1 MRKQSLKPSSGIS
14 FPRLVPTQVP
24 VAGTV
29 YDLGLKVDER
39 QAVLDELEQAL
50 QVVRQAQPP
59 AQICLKTSV
68 VVESLLKLKEHQK
81 LKDSTLLTYRKRY
94 AQFGGEFL
102 VLPEE
107 LDPLLEYLS
116 QFDGEEKTG
125 RHKLN
130 QQILL
135 NMLYQH
141 AVHHFGLPKN
151 PLEGVSLPEVR
162 KKPIHTLTLEEVALL
177 DRTPETTTERAAW
190 EVLLGHGWR
199 QIEGRR
205 ILGGDVRKAR
215 DNVIWCWGKERNED
229 APILS
234 ETLSLLYELTPKS
247 LPDDQPVLR
256 SRRIRN
262 GSTQPLGEDGISQLI
277 DRLFKRA
284 GIERLRGHDLRRTCS
299 TLVHQASGD
308 EFLAMRLI
316 RDKIPGYNDRY
327 INFRLSDLVAVL
339 NRCSPLHLIKL
350 GGGAH
355 GGGNGGGGGESNSL
369 STNSQGYTQQA
380 TELLPQLLDQLEA
393 LGETARQ
400 LKQALG
406 SNGHKAEKLAEIKE
420 LLEQQAK

>member
-1 MRKQSLKPSSGIS
+1 MRKETLYLSGGDSS
-14 FPRLVPTQVP
+14 PRLPTQLT
-24 VAGTV
+24 VAGKT
-29 YDLGLKVDER
+29 YDLGLKADER

-59 AQICLKTSV
+59 AQIYLKTSV

-94 AQFGGEFL
+94 AQFGGEFP

-116 QFDGEEKTG
+116 HFKGETG

-130 QQILL
+130 QQSLL

-141 AVHHFGLPKN
+141 AVHRFGLPKN
-151 PLEGVSLPEVR
+151 PLEGVPWPEVN
-162 KKPIHTLTLEEVALL
+162 KQPIHTLTLEEVTLL
-177 DRTPETTTERAAW
+177 DRTPQTTAERMAW
-190 EVLLGHGWR
+190 EILLGHGWR
-199 QIEGRR
+199 QVEARR
-205 ILGGDVRKAR
+205 ILAGDVRKAK
-215 DNVIWCWGKERNED
+215 DSVIWCWGKERNED
-229 APILS
+229 APILA

-256 SRRIRN
+256 SWRIRN

-327 INFRLSDLVAVL
+327 INTRLPYLVAAL
-339 NRCSPLHLIKL
+339 NRYSPLQLIKL
-350 GGGAH
+350 DGGAH
-355 GGGNGGGGGESNSL
+355 GGDNGGDGGESNSP
-369 STNSQGYTQQA
+369 SKRSCPGYATSLVSSFILPGSPLL
-380 TELLPQLLDQLEA
+380 TELNRA
-393 LGETARQ
+393 SR
-400 LKQALG
+400 
-406 SNGHKAEKLAEIKE
+406 
-420 LLEQQAK
+420 

>member
-1 MRKQSLKPSSGIS
+1 M
-14 FPRLVPTQVP
+14 
-24 VAGTV
+24 
-29 YDLGLKVDER
+29 
-39 QAVLDELEQAL
+39 LDELEQAL

-59 AQICLKTSV
+59 AQIYLKTSV
-68 VVESLLKLKEHQK
+68 VVESLLKLKDHQK

-94 AQFGGEFL
+94 AQFVGEFP

-116 QFDGEEKTG
+116 HFDGETG

-130 QQILL
+130 QQSLL

-141 AVHHFGLPKN
+141 AVHRFGLPKN
-151 PLEGVSLPEVR
+151 PLEGVPRPEIR
-162 KKPIHTLTLEEVALL
+162 KQPIHTLTLEEVALL
-177 DRTPETTTERAAW
+177 DRTPETTTERMAW
-190 EVLLGHGWR
+190 EILLGHGWR
-199 QIEGRR
+199 QVEARR
-205 ILGGDVRKAR
+205 ILAGDVRKAR
-215 DNVIWCWGKERNED
+215 DNIIWCWGKERNED

-284 GIERLRGHDLRRTCS
+284 GIERRRGHDLRRTCS
-299 TLVHQASGD
+299 TLVQQASGD

-327 INFRLSDLVAVL
+327 INTRLPYLVAAL
-339 NRCSPLHLIKL
+339 NRYSPLHLIKL
-350 GGGAH
+350 DGGAD
-355 GGGNGGGGGESNSL
+355 GGDAGGDGGESNSL
-369 STNSQGYTQQA
+369 SIDSSQ
-380 TELLPQLLDQLEA
+380 LILQLLNQLDQV
-393 LGETARQ
+393 GRTARQ
-400 LKQALG
+400 LRETLTGNAEELAKFGTMTGQFSSLVPLDGQSPSASKTDGEGDSLFMEKQ
-406 SNGHKAEKLAEIKE
+406 IKGVS
-420 LLEQQAK
+420 